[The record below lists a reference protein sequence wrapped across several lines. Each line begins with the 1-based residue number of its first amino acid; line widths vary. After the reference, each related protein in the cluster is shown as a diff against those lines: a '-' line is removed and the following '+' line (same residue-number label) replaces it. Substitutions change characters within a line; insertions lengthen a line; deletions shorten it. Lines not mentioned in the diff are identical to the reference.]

1 MRLRAAGVDA
11 AAGAC
16 DFRRMIAVADVIE
29 KMQSLSEERA
39 ARVVSLIE
47 DLAELEA
54 RELAEDLADA
64 KAAIAEY
71 DRTGE
76 AISLDELERRIDG

>member
-1 MRLRAAGVDA
+1 
-11 AAGAC
+11 
-16 DFRRMIAVADVIE
+16 MIAVADVIE

>member
-1 MRLRAAGVDA
+1 
-11 AAGAC
+11 
-16 DFRRMIAVADVIE
+16 MIAVADVIE

-76 AISLDELERRIDG
+76 AISLDELEKRIRG

>member
-11 AAGAC
+11 SAGAC
-16 DFRRMIAVADVIE
+16 DFRGMIAVADVIE